1 MRIEGSG
8 KTVELKLIKNE
19 QASQQ
24 AAQAVVEKPAY
35 EGKLAKPPAE
45 QVQEVKG
52 NETQPVKLEDS
63 VELANT
69 AMQISSHN
77 LQFRVHE
84 ESGRV
89 QVKVVDSQSGE
100 VIKEI
105 PSEQMLEISAS
116 IKKMLESFDKMVGVL
131 VDELV

>member
-8 KTVELKLIKNE
+8 KTVDLRLIKSE

-24 AAQAVVEKPAY
+24 ATQAVVERPSY
-35 EGKLAKPPAE
+35 EGKLVNQQAE

-52 NETQPVKLEDS
+52 NESQPAKLEDS

-69 AMQISSHN
+69 AMQISSYN
-77 LQFRVHE
+77 LQFRIHE

-89 QVKVVDSQSGE
+89 QVKVVDSQSGD

-105 PSEQMLEISAS
+105 PSEQMLEISAN
-116 IKKMLESFDKMVGVL
+116 IKEMLEKFDKMVGVL
-131 VDELV
+131 VDEHA